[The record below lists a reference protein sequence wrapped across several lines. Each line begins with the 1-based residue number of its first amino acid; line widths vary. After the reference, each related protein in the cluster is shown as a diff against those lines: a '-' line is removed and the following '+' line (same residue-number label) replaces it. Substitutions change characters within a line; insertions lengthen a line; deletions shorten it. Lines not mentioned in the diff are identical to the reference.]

1 MDFSTT
7 GTTYKTINID
17 SMAHEHW
24 IWHDDGFVSE
34 QDYAIGHGGISILLE
49 AGDPQGLVFTH
60 TGGDP
65 IDLKDLQMG
74 FSSNDLGIVIDYS
87 SKRGGSGSSY
97 ARIPGSEYSS
107 GDIVQVIEGSDEYGP
122 WTKTITYTGLDIS
135 GGYTENDLD
144 DLLTEYEQS
153 IAGSI
158 NKEGY
163 FTKINPPETPMI
175 RSYVQE
181 TGLKSQWMGEP
192 PQRAKHGQ

>member
-87 SKRGGSGSSY
+87 SKRGGSAHPMQEFP
-97 ARIPGSEYSS
+97 ARS
-107 GDIVQVIEGSDEYGP
+107 
-122 WTKTITYTGLDIS
+122 T
-135 GGYTENDLD
+135 
-144 DLLTEYEQS
+144 
-153 IAGSI
+153 
-158 NKEGY
+158 
-163 FTKINPPETPMI
+163 
-175 RSYVQE
+175 VQE
-181 TGLKSQWMGEP
+181 T
-192 PQRAKHGQ
+192 